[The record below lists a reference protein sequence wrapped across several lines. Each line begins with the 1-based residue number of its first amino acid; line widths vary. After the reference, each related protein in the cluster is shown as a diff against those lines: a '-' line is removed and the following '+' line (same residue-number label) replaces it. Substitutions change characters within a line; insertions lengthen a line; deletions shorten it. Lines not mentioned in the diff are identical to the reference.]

1 MSFGVSSTTN
11 PWATQQTDPSQTNAA
26 PNGGMR
32 QFANLN
38 LTEAQRT
45 QVRSILHN
53 AKQNGTS
60 QSDVQSQISALLTP
74 DQQATYQSD
83 LQQQTQG
90 VSSTS
95 SSSSSSSQTQTQT
108 QSNVFANLNLTS
120 QQQQQISTILQ
131 NAQSQ
136 GTDPKQVR
144 SQIASV
150 LSPTQQSTLQSNVQ
164 NARSAGSG
172 RHHDNDGDGQSA
184 STTSTTSATSTTLA
198 SSAQQ
203 QAWVQQ
209 LLNQINSVGVS
220 S

>member
-95 SSSSSSSQTQTQT
+95 SSSSSSSQTQT